1 MFSKDV
7 PFEEF
12 KNRRTRCQEEVKN
25 RGLKGVMIWSR
36 GGGTWDRYAGVD
48 YFANH
53 YQQRCYLPDHEP
65 LWSGRSHCV
74 LMIPVEGD
82 PVLLVTTLEFRKDLV
97 GIKDVRYSTDFFGLV
112 SKTAK
117 ELGMSEGEV
126 GVMYED
132 VLTWKIGRKMKEQ
145 MPKLQMVPCDDI
157 LSDMRVVKSEREIES
172 IRKANEIGSAAMEM
186 IMSNV
191 AAGKTEAQ
199 VIGPAMEKIYAEG
212 AVLYF
217 VVTSS
222 GPHSDAVHS
231 IDFPGYDSDRIIQN
245 GEMFK
250 VDLIIAYE
258 GYICD
263 FGRTTIV
270 GNKPS
275 QEQRRIIE
283 IVVEAC
289 EHVISLVKP
298 GITVKELCKAGDDYL
313 LSRGVSL
320 SAEQNDK
327 NKIYAAFPPHWG
339 HSIGLTWERPWLIH
353 EEDVVLEENMY
364 LAVEKGL
371 YQPGM
376 GTATYEQNLLVT
388 KTGAEVLSTAKK
400 LWL

>member
-1 MFSKDV
+1 MFAKNV

-12 KNRRTRCQEEVKN
+12 KERRMHCQEEVKK

-36 GGGTWDRYAGVD
+36 GGGTWDRYAGAE

-53 YQQRCYLPDHEP
+53 YQQRCYLPDQEP

-74 LMIPVEGD
+74 LMIPAVGE
-82 PVLLVTTLEFRKDLV
+82 PVLIVTTMEFRKDLV
-97 GIKDVRYSTDFFGLV
+97 AIEDIRYSTDFFGLV
-112 SKTAK
+112 CKTAK
-117 ELGMSEGEV
+117 ELGMSQGEV
-126 GVMYED
+126 GIMYED

-145 MPKLQMVPCDDI
+145 MPELKMVPCNDI
-157 LSDMRVVKSEREIES
+157 LSDMRVVKSPREIES
-172 IRKANEIGSAAMEM
+172 IRKANEIGSAAMEL
-186 IMSNV
+186 IMNNV

-199 VIGPAMEKIYAEG
+199 VLGPAMEKIYSEG

-222 GPHSDAVHS
+222 GPYSDAVHS
-231 IDFPGYDSDRIIQN
+231 IDFPGYDSNRILEN

-270 GNKPS
+270 GMKPTE
-275 QEQRRIIE
+275 EQRRIIE

-298 GITVKELCKAGDDYL
+298 GITIKELCQAGDDFL
-313 LSRGVSL
+313 LRRGVSL
-320 SAEQNDK
+320 SAEQNDAK
-327 NKIYAAFPPHWG
+327 QIYAAFPPHWG
-339 HSIGLTWERPWLIH
+339 HSIGLTWERPWFIY
-353 EEDVVLEENMY
+353 EEDVVLKENMY

-376 GTATYEQNLLVT
+376 GTATYEQNLIVT
-388 KTGAEVLSTAKK
+388 KTGAEVLTKTRK